1 MTLVKLSSKNQI
13 TIPADALLQLAVY
26 PQSQLYVDWEE
37 DRIILQP
44 VKKSV
49 VEEVAGSLNKYIDPA
64 KLGKSWSEILWETK
78 KVTARELVK
87 NG

>member
-1 MTLVKLSSKNQI
+1 MTLVKLSSQNQI

-49 VEEVAGSLNKYIDPA
+49 VEDVAGSLNKFIDPA
-64 KLGKSWSEILWETK
+64 KLGKSWDKIITETK
-78 KVTARELVK
+78 KITARKLAK
-87 NG
+87 